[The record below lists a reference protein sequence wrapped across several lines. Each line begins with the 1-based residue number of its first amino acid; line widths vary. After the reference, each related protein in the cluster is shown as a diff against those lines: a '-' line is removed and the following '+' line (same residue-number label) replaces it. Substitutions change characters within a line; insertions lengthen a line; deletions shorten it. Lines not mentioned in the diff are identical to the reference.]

1 MKEGLVK
8 ICIDYAEIGDGEDKS
23 NTKRLLVGRDKWT
36 RYTFCHLVEVK
47 GLGDE
52 NTWQRWA
59 WQGTTRGK
67 WNTWLICGEAQ
78 NQPTMAISR

>member
-1 MKEGLVK
+1 MVK

-52 NTWQRWA
+52 RIA
-59 WQGTTRGK
+59 GK
-67 WNTWLICGEAQ
+67 IKRSIDVTGHTLTS
-78 NQPTMAISR
+78 P